1 MKDFFS
7 VLERRHTV
15 RNYRPDSIDPQLT
28 ERILRAAQRG
38 PSAGGLQ
45 SYGIY
50 RVEESLSRAK
60 LAAAADH
67 QEFIAQAPLSL
78 VFCGDPEHCAARFG
92 ERGRL
97 LFAMQDATIAAA
109 YAQLAATALGL
120 SSAWVGRFE
129 EDKVRAAAGIAAHLV
144 PVAVITIG
152 RGDGP

>member
-7 VLERRHTV
+7 VLEQRHTT
-15 RNYRPDSIDPQLT
+15 RHYLPDSIDPELV
-28 ERILRAAQRG
+28 ERILRAAQSG

-50 RVEESLSRAK
+50 RVAESLSRTK
-60 LAAAADH
+60 LADAADH
-67 QEFIAQAPLSL
+67 QEFIAQAPVSL
-78 VFCGDPEHCAARFG
+78 VFCADPERCAARFG
-92 ERGRL
+92 ERGRF
-97 LFAMQDATIAAA
+97 FAIQDATIAAA

-129 EDKVRAAAGIAAHLV
+129 EDKVRAAAEIAAHLV

-152 RGDGP
+152 RGDAP